1 MFLRS
6 QTRMH
11 GLDLS
16 GIIKKQAL
24 RIFFFCGL
32 KIETRSSK
40 KQLLLLTSSEL
51 VMTEKTN
58 KQTNNKNEIK

>member
-6 QTRMH
+6 QTKMH

-24 RIFFFCGL
+24 RIFFFSAGWKQKQQVL
-32 KIETRSSK
+32 KTATVTDYFRASNDW
-40 KQLLLLTSSEL
+40 
-51 VMTEKTN
+51 N